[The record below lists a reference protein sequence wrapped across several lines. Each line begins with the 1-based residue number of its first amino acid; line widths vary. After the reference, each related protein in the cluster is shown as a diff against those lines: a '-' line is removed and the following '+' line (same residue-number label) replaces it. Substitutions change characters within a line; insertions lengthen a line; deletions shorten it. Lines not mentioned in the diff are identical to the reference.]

1 LKTYQYLTDGIL
13 ESYLLG
19 LVSEEQQKDVDH
31 LLTTDPELQLQLSDL
46 ELELEDHFMRHA
58 VPPPPAVRN
67 AVLDRINEGEIQKR
81 NRRQQSYQRPDF
93 TDGPSRSDYV
103 NVEVDDTHIRVHKY
117 WRPAFIAVFVLS
129 KIFLIAGLYYY
140 FKAGSMADE
149 ITRLKA
155 ATEQTSPLP
164 GSRTIPVN
172 P

>member
-19 LVSEEQQKDVDH
+19 LVSEEQQKDVDN
-31 LLTTDPELQLQLSDL
+31 LLSTDPDLQIQLNEL
-46 ELELEDHFMRHA
+46 ELELEDHFLRHA

-67 AVLDRINEGEIQKR
+67 AVLERISEGEIQKR
-81 NRRQQSYQRPDF
+81 PREQQSYQRPASAE
-93 TDGPSRSDYV
+93 GPSRSDYV
-103 NVEVDDTHIRVHKY
+103 NVEVDNTHIRVHKY

-129 KIFLIAGLYYY
+129 KVFLIAGLYYY
-140 FKAGSMADE
+140 FKAGSLADE
-149 ITRLKA
+149 VARLKA

-164 GSRTIPVN
+164 GSRTTPVN